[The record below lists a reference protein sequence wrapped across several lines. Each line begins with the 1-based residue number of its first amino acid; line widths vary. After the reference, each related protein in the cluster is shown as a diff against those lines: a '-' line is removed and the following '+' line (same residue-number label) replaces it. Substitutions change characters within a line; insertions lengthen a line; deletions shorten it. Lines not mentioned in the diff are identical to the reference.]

1 MKSIE
6 STVGGEN
13 RLSPTGT
20 RTGPIEFT
28 ACGPKGTLTREGL
41 QASLLVYGGAIAL
54 RVLVKVWA
62 RLQARP
68 DVAPTTGPLLLAGA
82 VVAAGFVAFVFWQML
97 RRKDYW
103 AAFFSGSLAF
113 ASFFRF
119 DADPLAAGTALEK
132 PLVLL
137 PLVPAGIAIASFLA
151 MVRGADELQT
161 RILYQALAIGF
172 VVTFVATLV
181 YAVLED
187 LGLPRVSAVYWWIAL
202 VLSWGVGFAVSARR
216 YR

>member
-6 STVGGEN
+6 TTADGE
-13 RLSPTGT
+13 SGPPPTGA

-28 ACGPKGTLTREGL
+28 ACGPTGTLTRDGL
-41 QASLLVYGGAIAL
+41 QTALFIYGGAIAVRL
-54 RVLVKVWA
+54 LVKVWA

-68 DVAPTTGPLLLAGA
+68 DVDPTTGPLLLAGA
-82 VVAAGFVAFVFWQML
+82 VLAAGFVAFLFRQLL

-103 AAFFSGSLAF
+103 AAFFAGSLAF
-113 ASFFRF
+113 LSFFRF
-119 DADPLAAGTALEK
+119 DSAPLAAGTALEK
-132 PLVLL
+132 PLLLL
-137 PLVPAGIAIASFLA
+137 PLLPAGIAIASFLA
-151 MVRGADELQT
+151 MVRSADELQT

-172 VVTFVATLV
+172 VVTFIATLV

-187 LGLPRVSAVYWWIAL
+187 LGLPHVSAVYWWIAL
-202 VLSWGVGFAVSARR
+202 VLSWGVGLAVSARR

>member
-1 MKSIE
+1 
-6 STVGGEN
+6 
-13 RLSPTGT
+13 
-20 RTGPIEFT
+20 
-28 ACGPKGTLTREGL
+28 LTRDGL
-41 QASLLVYGGAIAL
+41 QASLFIYGGAIAL

-68 DVAPTTGPLLLAGA
+68 DVDPTTGPLLLAGA
-82 VVAAGFVAFVFWQML
+82 VLAAGAVGFLFRQLL

-103 AAFFSGSLAF
+103 AAFFAGSLAF

-187 LGLPRVSAVYWWIAL
+187 LGFPHVSAVYWWIAL

>member
-1 MKSIE
+1 MRSIE
-6 STVGGEN
+6 STAGGEN
-13 RLSPTGT
+13 
-20 RTGPIEFT
+20 GPPPAGARRGPVEFT
-28 ACGPKGTLTREGL
+28 ACGPTGTLTREGFQNVL
-41 QASLLVYGGAIAL
+41 AVYFGAIVVRL
-54 RVLVKVWA
+54 LVKVWA

-68 DVAPTTGPLLLAGA
+68 EVDTTTGPLLIAGA
-82 VVAAGFVAFVFWQML
+82 VLAAGFVAVLFRRML

-103 AAFFSGSLAF
+103 AVFIGGSLAF

-119 DADPLAAGTALEK
+119 DAAPLAAGTALEK

-151 MVRGADELQT
+151 MVRDADELQR

-172 VVTFVATLV
+172 VVTFVATLL

-187 LGLPRVSAVYWWIAL
+187 LGFPHVSAVYWWIAL
-202 VLSWGVGFAVSARR
+202 VLSWSVGLAVSARR